1 MRAMARATGH
11 TLLPNSRQYVPRDWS
26 ATIPVSRGSRRKY
39 TSHPA
44 KKRAAAMGSIQ
55 VTKVL
60 ALTAPPVA
68 AMAIYTPVKVGRM
81 LSVMCRK

>member
-1 MRAMARATGH
+1 
-11 TLLPNSRQYVPRDWS
+11 
-26 ATIPVSRGSRRKY
+26 
-39 TSHPA
+39 
-44 KKRAAAMGSIQ
+44 MGSIQ